1 MTPPPA
7 APGPD
12 HTSPAVPPPRPAA
25 FSSLRR
31 RFAPDAVTAP
41 DDTAPGDLRW
51 GRYWIIAAVVAAVV
65 LGFTLSGPVVVLA
78 FPLAV
83 LAGTMA
89 LVVGVGGVPGTVWAL
104 PLVPLALLLVSSRT
118 FDGDWGQPSGIVAV
132 VVLALVETYAV
143 LVSRRGRRD
152 LAERAARGEAV
163 TGRLAARSSRR
174 ALDVRLVGYTC
185 LLLGGDPDLIV
196 LALTASVFAL
206 LRRRRWT
213 SAVAIAA
220 CGVSVFVGVRD
231 VSLMGVTLADT
242 ARPFVLAALTVHWT
256 HALFHPAWR
265 YGKLAAAVDAV
276 RAVDALRQR
285 AASSTAAWPSG
296 DSGTGWHT
304 TTPLHPV
311 PPPAGPPVPSAWP
324 RAEGPPVAFDPPVP
338 PAGPGPFPPPQ
349 GPSAPWGP
357 AAGT

>member
-1 MTPPPA
+1 MTQPPTV
-7 APGPD
+7 PGPD
-12 HTSPAVPPPRPAA
+12 HASTAVPPPRPAA
-25 FSSLRR
+25 VPFWRR
-31 RFAPDAVTAP
+31 LSAPDAVPAPGAATA
-41 DDTAPGDLRW
+41 GDLRW
-51 GRYWIIAAVVAAVV
+51 GRYWIAAAVVAAVV

-89 LVVGVGGVPGTVWAL
+89 LVVGVGGVPGAVWAL

-118 FDGDWGQPSGIVAV
+118 MDGEWGQPSGIVAV

-152 LAERAARGEAV
+152 LAERATRGEAV

-185 LLLGGDPDLIV
+185 LLLGGDPDLIA
-196 LALTASVFAL
+196 LALIASVFAL

-220 CGVSVFVGVRD
+220 CGLSVFVGVRD

-265 YGKLAAAVDAV
+265 YGKLAAIADAV
-276 RAVDALRQR
+276 RTVDALRR
-285 AASSTAAWPSG
+285 PAAAWPSG
-296 DSGTGWHT
+296 DGGTTWHT
-304 TTPLHPV
+304 APPHHPV
-311 PPPAGPPVPSAWP
+311 PPYAGPPVPAARP
-324 RAEGPPVAFDPPVP
+324 PAADPPVAFDPPVP
-338 PAGPGPFPPPQ
+338 PAGPGPFPPRP
-349 GPSAPWGP
+349 GSSAP
-357 AAGT
+357 